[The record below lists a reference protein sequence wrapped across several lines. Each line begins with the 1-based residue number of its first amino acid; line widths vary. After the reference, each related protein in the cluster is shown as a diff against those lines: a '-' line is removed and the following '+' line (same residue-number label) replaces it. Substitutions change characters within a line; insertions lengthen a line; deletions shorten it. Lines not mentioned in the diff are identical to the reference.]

1 MRQGFDIVDV
11 EERTKIRAKYLRALE
26 NEEWGALPGPTFVKT
41 FLRTYAEMVGV
52 DPHLLVEE
60 YRLSHEAQTE
70 ERDLH
75 ALPGPPPAGRR
86 DPRRERRQRRAPGPP
101 RPGLVVSAL
110 ALVLVA
116 FLLVLGI
123 LSEEGDDGDRLADEE
138 RRSERAEPRR
148 PRERPRPPAP
158 RWVVV
163 RLAPSLPTYACV
175 DRGEGTD
182 VVFEGTLEE
191 PRSFR
196 DPSRLRFNL
205 GKRSLEMRVNGK
217 PVKIEDSPEP
227 IGFDVTRRG
236 AEEIVE
242 GTRPC
247 A

>member
-52 DPHLLVEE
+52 DAHLLVEE
-60 YRLSHEAQTE
+60 YRLSHEAETE
-70 ERDLH
+70 EPDVH
-75 ALPGPPPAGRR
+75 TLPGPPSGGRE
-86 DPRRERRQRRAPGPP
+86 PRRERRQRRAPGPP
-101 RPGLVVSAL
+101 RPGLALGVL

-123 LSEEGDDGDRLADEE
+123 ISEEGDDGDRLADEE
-138 RRSERAEPRR
+138 RPSERAKPRR
-148 PRERPRPPAP
+148 PRERPRPSA
-158 RWVVV
+158 RGVVV
-163 RLAPSLPTYACV
+163 RIAPSLPTYACV
-175 DRGEGTD
+175 DGGEGTN
-182 VVFEGTLEE
+182 VVFEGTLEA

-205 GKRSLEMRVNGK
+205 GKRSLQMRVNGK
-217 PVKIEDSPEP
+217 PVKIEDSPNP

-247 A
+247 G